1 MYLGQIGVIAIA
13 IGILFFCAQV
23 LSVDFMDKSD
33 REKFKI
39 FFAKDKDNRTN
50 DEQHFID
57 TTWHKYYMTKARNIG
72 FAVGVPLL
80 AGSLLFDYITK

>member
-1 MYLGQIGVIAIA
+1 MYLGQIGIIAIA

-23 LSVDFMDKSD
+23 LSVDFMNKSD
-33 REKFKI
+33 REKFRI

-57 TTWHKYYMTKARNIG
+57 TTWHKYYMTKVRNIG
-72 FAVGVPLL
+72 FLIGLPLVGL
-80 AGSLLFDYITK
+80 AFLFDYITK